1 MSLKTAFASLPATIF
16 IRRCISRPLAARWR
30 TRFDV
35 APCPSYDEVGNAR
48 VLGFSRKQL
57 TYHLSVAVS
66 RGVRDAVQHGIEL
79 TFLLE
84 RTPMIERQDV
94 QRFVEAWFIRISMC
108 HAVSLSLRQ

>member
-16 IRRCISRPLAARWR
+16 IRRCISRPFVARWR

-66 RGVRDAVQHGIEL
+66 RGVRDAVQHEIEFDVPKNGHCPNMGSF
-79 TFLLE
+79 TAETWQE
-84 RTPMIERQDV
+84 REWTLP
-94 QRFVEAWFIRISMC
+94 
-108 HAVSLSLRQ
+108 